1 MTPKKLKI
9 NPTELTVPKVPIFF
23 IINTIPFHAAA
34 QKFLQKKTYLNIS
47 SFRNKLNKSLKAIK
61 QITCATK

>member
-1 MTPKKLKI
+1 MSNPFAAVIKMTPKKLKI

-34 QKFLQKKTYLNIS
+34 QKFLPV
-47 SFRNKLNKSLKAIK
+47 RAI
-61 QITCATK
+61 

>member
-34 QKFLQKKTYLNIS
+34 QKFLPV
-47 SFRNKLNKSLKAIK
+47 RAI
-61 QITCATK
+61 